1 MSLQEAD
8 RFMNDLQNDP
18 TRFAEF
24 ESMAKAG
31 RADEVYSAVRE
42 LGYDATVEEI
52 AEAFFEYVSQELS
65 EDDLATIA
73 GGISDGAVVGAT
85 AGAAV
90 GAGVIA
96 GGVAAGVVIA
106 TSSAAGAGAAI

>member
-8 RFMNDLQNDP
+8 RFMTDLQNDP
-18 TRFAEF
+18 SRFADF
-24 ESMAKAG
+24 ESLAKAG
-31 RADEVYSAVRE
+31 RTDEVFLAVRDM
-42 LGYDATVEEI
+42 GYDATVDEI

-73 GGISDGAVVGAT
+73 GGISDGAVVGAA

-90 GAGVIA
+90 GAGVVA
-96 GGVAAGVVIA
+96 GGIAAGVVIA